1 MIDAEKFD
9 EWYNEIVER
18 ADLCDKRYP
27 VKGMNIWRPYGW
39 KIMRNVDKIIR
50 EEMEKTGHEEVYFPL
65 LIPESYFKKEEDHI
79 KGFSQ
84 QVYWVTHAGDN
95 ELEERL
101 LLRPTS
107 ETAIY
112 SIFSLWVRSHA
123 DLPLK
128 TFQIVNT
135 FRYETKMTKAFIRV
149 REIHFFEAH
158 TCHVDF
164 EDAERQIR
172 EDLEIASRLFKKL
185 AIPFMISKR
194 PDWDKFAGA
203 FYSMGLDVLM
213 PSGKTLQVGSVHQY
227 KQNFSKPFEIKYEG
241 MDGGHYYCH
250 QTTYG
255 MSERIIGAM
264 IGIHGDERGIKLP
277 SAIAPLQVIIIPI
290 LFKGWEE
297 RIMEECGKVKEELE
311 AMGLRSHIDERDKTP
326 GNKFYDWELKGVP
339 MRIEIGPRDI
349 EDNVIT
355 IAMRDGIKKR
365 VERGEIEKIK
375 EELEE
380 YDERLYHKA
389 EEFLRKNVKEIK
401 NLDDV
406 GDIPII
412 EVPWCGREECGLKME
427 ETMEMKSL
435 GIPYPEKEC
444 NGKCAVCG
452 EKAHSWL
459 RMAKTY

>member
-9 EWYNEIVER
+9 EWYNEVVEK

-39 KIMRNVDKIIR
+39 KIMRNVDGIIR

-65 LIPESYFKKEEDHI
+65 LIPEGYFKKEEDHI

-112 SIFSLWVRSHA
+112 SIFSLWIRSHA

-158 TCHVDF
+158 TCHADF
-164 EDAERQIR
+164 EDAERQVE
-172 EDLEIASRLFKKL
+172 EDLEIATRLFRKL

-213 PSGKTLQVGSVHQY
+213 PSGRTLQIGSVHQY
-227 KQNFSKPFEIKYEG
+227 KQNFSIPFEIKYEG
-241 MDGGHYYCH
+241 VDGKHYYCH

-255 MSERIIGAM
+255 MSERILGAI

-277 SAIAPLQVIIIPI
+277 SSIAPIQIVIIPI

-297 RIMEECGKVKEELE
+297 RIMEECRKVGQEVEK
-311 AMGLRSHIDERDKTP
+311 MDLRYHIDERDKTP

-349 EDNVIT
+349 ENDVIT
-355 IAMRDGIKKR
+355 IAMRDGVKKKIGR
-365 VERGEIEKIK
+365 NEIEKIK
-375 EELEE
+375 EELNE
-380 YDERLYHKA
+380 YDERLYHAA
-389 EEFLRKNVKEIK
+389 EEFLTRNVKIVK
-401 NLDDV
+401 NMDEL
-406 GDIPII
+406 GNASII
-412 EVPWCGREECGLKME
+412 ELPWCGREECGLKME
-427 ETMEMKSL
+427 ETTEMKSL

-444 NGKCAVCG
+444 NEKCVICG
-452 EKAHSWL
+452 EKASSWL
-459 RMAKTY
+459 RMAKSY